1 MGLDEYN
8 RKRDFARTAE
18 PPGRE
23 GRTASGHM
31 FVIQKHDAT
40 RLHYDFR
47 LEMDGLLKSWSVPKG
62 PSLDP
67 TVKRLAVMT
76 EDHPVEYGDFEGVIP
91 AKEYGGGTVALWD
104 RGEWVPIGD
113 PGQGLAAGNLKFELR
128 GQKLSGKWAL
138 IKLKPRRGRVGR
150 NDDERSWLLIKE
162 RDKFVRPE
170 AEYDVVEARPESV
183 TTGRELGEIAAAGD
197 RVWHSA
203 KPPDASGV
211 PGVRK
216 VGRWKTPA
224 LAVPTRAR
232 SVPTGDDWVHEL
244 EVAGTRV
251 RGEIS
256 NGDARLVDG
265 AGRDRTAA
273 WDALAKGLLQLPARI
288 AVLDGIATKLGADG
302 RGHAADRPDT
312 LYLLDLMR
320 LDDWDLLRVPLTERK
335 PLLERLVAGG
345 ARGGVVRYA
354 DHVRGHGE
362 EILREA
368 GRLGARAIV
377 SKRADAPY
385 RPGPRPT
392 KDWRVI
398 ACAQTKDGATGA
410 RQDEEAPV
418 VHGARERAGGKSKAA
433 AHEHAAATAGASVR
447 QPRRPGEEVVAGVRL
462 THPERPLF
470 PNAGVTKRD
479 LAAYYETIGPT
490 MLPFVRDRPL
500 TLVRGPQGAGG
511 ETFFVKNAGPWAPR
525 ELRRVSLHR
534 DREAAPGEPSQA
546 MVIDDIP
553 GLVAMAQM
561 DVLEVHIGNA
571 RAARIDKP
579 DQVVFDLDP
588 GPESTFAEVA
598 EGALRVRDVL
608 SAIEL
613 VSFVKTTGSK
623 GLHVV
628 VPLVPDGGWTS
639 CSRSRARWPTPSRA
653 TNRAATPWA
662 WRRKGE
668 RTSCSSTICATGAG
682 RRRWRR
688 FRRAR
693 TRTLPSPCQSRGR
706 TYSQRRANERGCG
719 PTTSMSPMA
728 RRWRGGGAIP
738 GPGSATR
745 ASDWASN
752 ASKRSSRRCA

>member
-1 MGLDEYN
+1 M
-8 RKRDFARTAE
+8 
-18 PPGRE
+18 
-23 GRTASGHM
+23 
-31 FVIQKHDAT
+31 
-40 RLHYDFR
+40 
-47 LEMDGLLKSWSVPKG
+47 
-62 PSLDP
+62 
-67 TVKRLAVMT
+67 
-76 EDHPVEYGDFEGVIP
+76 
-91 AKEYGGGTVALWD
+91 
-104 RGEWVPIGD
+104 
-113 PGQGLAAGNLKFELR
+113 
-128 GQKLSGKWAL
+128 
-138 IKLKPRRGRVGR
+138 KPRRGRPGR

-170 AEYDVVEARPESV
+170 DEYDIVAARPESV
-183 TTGRELGEIAAAGD
+183 TTGRGLGEIAAAGNG
-197 RVWHSA
+197 VWHSA

-224 LAVPTRAR
+224 LTVPTRAR
-232 SVPTGDDWVHEL
+232 RVPAGADWVHEL
-244 EVAGTRV
+244 EVEGTRA

-288 AVLDGIATKLGADG
+288 AVLDGIATKLGDDG
-302 RGHAADRPDT
+302 RGHAADQPDT
-312 LYLLDLMR
+312 LYVLDLLR

-335 PLLERLVAGG
+335 SLLERLVGG
-345 ARGGVVRYA
+345 GVRAGVVRYA
-354 DHVRGHGE
+354 DHVQGHGDG
-362 EILREA
+362 ILREA

-398 ACAQTKDGATGA
+398 ACALTKDGAKGS
-410 RQDEEAPV
+410 RQGEEAAV
-418 VHGARERAGGKSKAA
+418 VHGARGRAGGASKAA
-433 AHEHAAATAGASVR
+433 APERVATTAGASVR
-447 QPRRPGEEVVAGVRL
+447 QPRRAGEEVVAGVRL
-462 THPERPLF
+462 THPERLLF
-470 PNAGVTKRD
+470 PNAGVTKRE
-479 LAAYYETIGPT
+479 LAAYYEIIGPT

-525 ELRRVSLHR
+525 ELRRLSLHR
-534 DREAAPGEPSQA
+534 DREAVPGEPNQA
-546 MVIDDIP
+546 MIIDDIP

-613 VSFVKTTGSK
+613 ASFVKTTGSK

-628 VPLVPDGGWTS
+628 VPLVPDGGWDELFAFTRAVADAIARHEPRRYTVGLAKKGRENKLFIDYLRNRRGATAVAPYS
-639 CSRSRARWPTPSRA
+639 TRANPDAPIAVPIAWEDLQPKARERAGLRSDHFHVADGATLARR
-653 TNRAATPWA
+653 RRDPWA
-662 WRRKGE
+662 GFGEVRQRLGGE
-668 RTSCSSTICATGAG
+668 RIKEVIAAL
-682 RRRWRR
+682 R
-688 FRRAR
+688 
-693 TRTLPSPCQSRGR
+693 L
-706 TYSQRRANERGCG
+706 
-719 PTTSMSPMA
+719 
-728 RRWRGGGAIP
+728 I
-738 GPGSATR
+738 
-745 ASDWASN
+745 
-752 ASKRSSRRCA
+752 